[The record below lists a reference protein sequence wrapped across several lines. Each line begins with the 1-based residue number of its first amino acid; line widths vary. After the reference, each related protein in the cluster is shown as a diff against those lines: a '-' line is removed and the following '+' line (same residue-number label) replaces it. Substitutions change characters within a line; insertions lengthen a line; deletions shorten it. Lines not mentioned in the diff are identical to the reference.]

1 MRNGIVI
8 VVEGVNTGLVGAY
21 GTNTA
26 VTPSLDRLAA
36 HGLVLDQCFVDS
48 LNPRKQL
55 FSLWTG
61 RHAVQDRDEPTWT
74 MWKQLMT
81 SGYEASLITDCP
93 VAARVAEELGCP
105 RVIFVEVDKP
115 DEAAQDWTECAL
127 TRVFI
132 AAVEELSEPE
142 SNRLVWIHSRGLRHA
157 WDAPLDLREH
167 FIDPEDPAPPSE
179 ACVPAITIT
188 DDTDPDEIIGW
199 AQVAAAQVAVVD
211 QGIDILMSA
220 IDSRA
225 DADDWACMVVSP
237 GGVPLG
243 EHGRVGW
250 SIPETHGEE
259 INCLAIIQARV
270 DQPIG
275 SRRAELC
282 QLPDLVITFLDALEI
297 ELPSTESIWGRSMLQ
312 LGPFSA
318 PSQWPAEFQSACIFD
333 DIEQP
338 WIRTPAWSANGF
350 TNKLPQLFV
359 KPDDRWETSDVSSR
373 RLDVVER
380 LQQIATEF
388 HKCACVG
395 KRQELP
401 TLEDELCNLIR

>member
-36 HGLVLDQCFVDS
+36 RGLVLDQCFVDS

-55 FSLWTG
+55 LSLWTG

-81 SGYEASLITDCP
+81 SGYDASLITDCP
-93 VAARVAEELGCP
+93 VVARVAEELGCP
-105 RVIFVEVDKP
+105 RVILVEVDAP
-115 DEAAQDWTECAL
+115 EEAADDWTECAL

-142 SNRLVWIHSRGLRHA
+142 SNRVVWIHSRGLRHA
-157 WDAPLDLREH
+157 WDAPLELRER
-167 FIDPEDPAPPSE
+167 FIDPEDPSPPSE

-188 DDTDPDEIIGW
+188 HDTDPDEVIGW

-211 QGIDILMSA
+211 QGIDILMST
-220 IDSRA
+220 IESRA
-225 DADDWACMVVSP
+225 DANDWTWMVLSP

-250 SIPETHGEE
+250 STPETHGEE
-259 INCLAIIQARV
+259 VSCLAIIQARV

-282 QLPDLVITFLDALEI
+282 QLPDLVITFLDAI
-297 ELPSTESIWGRSMLQ
+297 NVELPSTENIWGRSLLK

-318 PSQWPAEFQSACIFD
+318 PSLWPAEFQSACIFD

-338 WIRTPAWSANGF
+338 WIRTPAWSSNGL

-359 KPDDRWETSDVSSR
+359 KPDDRWEVSDVSSR

-380 LQQIATEF
+380 LQEIATEF
-388 HKCACVG
+388 HKCAWSG
-395 KRQELP
+395 KREALP
-401 TLEDELCNLIR
+401 ILEDELCNLIR

>member
-1 MRNGIVI
+1 MRSGVVI

-26 VTPSLDRLAA
+26 VTPAIDRLAA

-55 FSLWTG
+55 ISLWTG
-61 RHAVQDRDEPTWT
+61 RHAAQQHAEPAWT
-74 MWKQLMT
+74 MWRQLT
-81 SGYEASLITDCP
+81 TNGYEASLITDCP
-93 VAARVAEELGCP
+93 VAAKVAEELGCP
-105 RVIFVEVDKP
+105 RVILVEVDSP
-115 DEAAQDWTECAL
+115 EEPAEDWTECAL

-132 AAVEELSEPE
+132 AAVEELSESE
-142 SNRLVWIHSRGLRHA
+142 SHRFVWVHSRGLRHV
-157 WDAPLDLREH
+157 WDAPLDLRER

-211 QGIDILMSA
+211 QGIDILMST
-220 IDSRA
+220 IESRA
-225 DADDWACMVVSP
+225 DAADWAWMVVSP

-250 SIPETHGEE
+250 SIPQTHGEE
-259 INCLAIIQARV
+259 VNCLAIIQARA

-282 QLPDLVITFLDALEI
+282 QLPDLVITFLDAIEM
-297 ELPSTESIWGRSMLQ
+297 ELPKHESVWGRSMLR

-338 WIRTPAWSANGF
+338 WIRTPAWSVNGP
-350 TNKLPQLFV
+350 TDKLPQLFV
-359 KPDDRWETSDVSSR
+359 KPDDRWEVSDVSTR
-373 RLDVVER
+373 RLDIVEQ
-380 LQQIATEF
+380 LQQVAAEF
-388 HKCACVG
+388 HKCLSRG
-395 KRQELP
+395 NREQLP
-401 TLEDELCNLIR
+401 ILEDELCNLIR